1 MKSKTPATALKAIAV
16 TLFALAAIPMPANA
30 ATISATPLDGL
41 RSAFTIEFTD
51 LNSNNLF
58 LMSELTSFSGVTV
71 FSNFYNGFYPASGAP
86 SIPGITCTSCSLGG
100 TWLFATL
107 PIDEFNANILVADG
121 TKWSYAL
128 IGLPP
133 PPTPEVPTP
142 GAFVLFASGLGV
154 IGYRANSRHF
164 RRNRGSSLLKS
175 SVAGRTYS

>member
-1 MKSKTPATALKAIAV
+1 MKSKTLAIALKAIAV

-71 FSNFYNGFYPASGAP
+71 FSNFYNGFYPGSGAP

-107 PIDEFNANILVADG
+107 PIDEFNANIAVADG

-128 IGLPP
+128 TRGPVCLHHWPWRDR
-133 PPTPEVPTP
+133 VW
-142 GAFVLFASGLGV
+142 GG
-154 IGYRANSRHF
+154 ANSRRL
-164 RRNRGSSLLKS
+164 RRNRGSSLVKS

>member
-1 MKSKTPATALKAIAV
+1 MKSKTLATALNPIAA
-16 TLFALAAIPMPANA
+16 TLLALAALPIPANA

-71 FSNFYNGFYPASGAP
+71 FSNFYNGFYPASGTP

-107 PIDEFNANILVADG
+107 PIDEFNANIAVADG

-128 IGLPP
+128 TGLSPP
-133 PPTPEVPTP
+133 PISEVPTP
-142 GAFVLFASGLGV
+142 GAFVLFAAGLGV
-154 IGYRANSRHF
+154 IGYRANNRRF
-164 RRNRGSSLLKS
+164 RWNRGSSLVKS
-175 SVAGRTYS
+175 SVGGRTYL